1 MHFDF
6 LRRTIII
13 DERRRGTLWITRFEA
28 LCATLA
34 YASLLRG
41 LVQIKIEPTEQG
53 DAEPQKQ
60 SRSQS
65 EWNGNVRRVDWS
77 ITLEKK
83 AREME
88 AWCREEAEQKQL
100 FVLAN
105 LGTETLLVSEVFS
118 LLSNF
123 GGFVWIVSNYSLL
136 MPRTR
141 TCAFV
146 AFHSYHFLFF
156 FFWKWI

>member
-13 DERRRGTLWITRFEA
+13 DERRRGILWITRHEA

-34 YASLLRG
+34 CVSLLRG
-41 LVQIKIEPTEQG
+41 LVQIKIEPTQQG

-60 SRSQS
+60 SRSRS

-77 ITLEKK
+77 ITLEEK

-88 AWCREEAEQKQL
+88 AWCREEGEQMQL

-105 LGTETLLVSEVFS
+105 LGTKTLLISEVFS
-118 LLSNF
+118 LFCNF
-123 GGFVWIVSNYSLL
+123 GGFVSNYSLFL
-136 MPRTR
+136 RG
-141 TCAFV
+141 TCTCEFV
-146 AFHSYHFLFF
+146 AFLSYHFFF
-156 FFWKWI
+156 GGAGMY